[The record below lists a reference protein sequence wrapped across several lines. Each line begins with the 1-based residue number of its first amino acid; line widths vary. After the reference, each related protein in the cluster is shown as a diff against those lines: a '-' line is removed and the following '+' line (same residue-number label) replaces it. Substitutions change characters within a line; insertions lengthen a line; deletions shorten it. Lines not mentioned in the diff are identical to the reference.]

1 MSNGYAV
8 WKADRTN
15 RMPASDRLN
24 RTTEPHLLLGFWRI
38 EGARTKPD
46 YPVSIWQEDGED
58 AVIFQ
63 IGRQQPMNTA
73 THEAEWHEFA
83 NGSWLKCHAVT
94 KADWSTA
101 LEAGKWPDGKASRQ
115 LTEDEKL
122 GIAPTAGSNDAP
134 VEEALAAEIR
144 ELAAEITAL
153 PEPKSQT
160 EADVMAGLLDKL
172 RGLRKRAEGE
182 RVSEKE
188 PHLAASREVDAKWKA
203 IDAPGAAAYEAG
215 EAKRKAFLRK
225 EQARLDAEAA
235 AERKRIAEE
244 TAARMKKEAE
254 ERAAALEAEAAAR
267 GEEAAAAPEI
277 DEAEIAAQAEAAAA
291 EQVPE
296 QRAVAGGAYGTRRG
310 LKTVKKG
317 EIVDAKAFA
326 SALIDIQHGDL
337 MALLQQL
344 ANRAAK
350 AGMPQAGMKI
360 VEIQE

>member
-1 MSNGYAV
+1 MSHPYAL

-15 RMPASDRLN
+15 RMPAEDRLG
-24 RTTEPHLLLGFWRI
+24 RPSDPHLMLGYWRI
-38 EGARTKPD
+38 EGSRTKPD
-46 YPVSIWQEDGED
+46 FPVMIFEEPDKNINPNGE
-58 AVIFQ
+58 VTLQ
-63 IGRQQPMNTA
+63 IGRQRPA
-73 THEAEWHEFA
+73 TDEATWADFLS
-83 NGSWLKCHAVT
+83 GSWFKCHAVT
-94 KADWSTA
+94 KADYDVA
-101 LEAGKWPDGKASRQ
+101 LETGKWPDGKISRV

-122 GIAPTAGSNDAP
+122 GLAAGEGSNQAP

-160 EADVMAGLLDKL
+160 EADVMAGLLDKM

-182 RVSEKE
+182 RVTEKE

-244 TAARMKKEAE
+244 TAERLRKEAE
-254 ERAAALEAEAAAR
+254 ERAAAEAAQR
-267 GEEAAAAPEI
+267 GEEAAAAPDI
-277 DEAEIAAQAEAAAA
+277 DEEEIARQAEAAAA

-296 QRAVAGGAYGTRRG
+296 QRAVAGSAYGTRRG
-310 LKTVKKG
+310 LKAVKKG
-317 EIVDAKAFA
+317 EITDAKAFA
-326 SALIDIQHGDL
+326 GALIDIQHGDL

-350 AGMPQAGMKI
+350 AGMPQPGMKI